1 MKIKMLESVAG
12 RIDGV
17 TQSLAKGAVIE
28 LSTESA
34 KDLIQAGYA
43 QQIKA
48 PRKKNDNKTQP
59 KRK

>member
-1 MKIKMLESVAG
+1 MLESVAG
-12 RIDGV
+12 RIDGEM
-17 TQSLAKGAVIE
+17 QSLAKGAVIE

-34 KDLIQAGYA
+34 KDLIKAGYA

-59 KRK
+59 NRK

>member
-1 MKIKMLESVAG
+1 MLESVAG

-34 KDLIQAGYA
+34 KDLIKAGYA
-43 QQIKA
+43 QQVKA

-59 KRK
+59 NRK